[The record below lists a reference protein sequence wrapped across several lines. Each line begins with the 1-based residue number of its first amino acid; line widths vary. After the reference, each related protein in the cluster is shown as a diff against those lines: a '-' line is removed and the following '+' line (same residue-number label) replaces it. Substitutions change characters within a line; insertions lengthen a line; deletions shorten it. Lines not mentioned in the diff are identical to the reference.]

1 MNILYVLALYA
12 WLCLVNTRN
21 TVCSPRRTCQAGQYF
36 GCSVCTN
43 CKPGM
48 YGTNGRF
55 CHTCADGTFSTGGAT
70 YCAPVRTT
78 CPYGQWKSA
87 GALPGRVGDITCSNC
102 IEADTK
108 CGTSGGGIAQPTHEL
123 SSEILSIYW
132 NRVPRQ
138 GNHTKNEENHG
149 WHFQCTQTINIST

>member
-1 MNILYVLALYA
+1 MY
-12 WLCLVNTRN
+12 TRN

-70 YCAPVRTT
+70 YCTPVRTM
-78 CPYGQWKSA
+78 CPYGQWESA
-87 GALPGRVGDITCSNC
+87 GALPGRVSDITCRNC
-102 IEADTK
+102 IETDTK
-108 CGTSGGGIAQPTHEL
+108 CGTSGDSTAQPG
-123 SSEILSIYW
+123 SSDGKISGQPENCRVDNFNTQNQCKYAHSPVGKMSIPDTTWQPEY
-132 NRVPRQ
+132 
-138 GNHTKNEENHG
+138 
-149 WHFQCTQTINIST
+149 